1 MIGHVEF
8 VTAEMATKCLALDG
22 CDMMNR
28 YIKVAR
34 PMTPRLF
41 QEKAKVEA
49 AKPMGCRSIYVK
61 NIPYDT
67 TEGTIEL
74 THSYLLT
81 HSLTHALTYLLTYLL
96 THSLTYSLTYS
107 LTHLLTYLLTHSLTH
122 SLIL

>member
-8 VTAEMATKCLALDG
+8 VNAEMATKCLALDG

-34 PMTPRLF
+34 PMRPRLF
-41 QEKAKVEA
+41 QEKAKVEG

-67 TEGTIEL
+67 TEGTIVL
-74 THSYLLT
+74 TCLLT
-81 HSLTHALTYLLTYLL
+81 HALTYLL
-96 THSLTYSLTYS
+96 THSLTYSRLR
-107 LTHLLTYLLTHSLTH
+107 
-122 SLIL
+122 

>member
-1 MIGHVEF
+1 MHIGHVEF
-8 VTAEMATKCLALDG
+8 ANAEMATKCLALDG

-41 QEKAKVEA
+41 QEKEKVDT

-67 TEGTIEL
+67 TEGT
-74 THSYLLT
+74 
-81 HSLTHALTYLLTYLL
+81 YLLTYF
-96 THSLTYSLTYS
+96 YCN
-107 LTHLLTYLLTHSLTH
+107 YLLTRLR
-122 SLIL
+122 